1 MLVMFVAFVFII
13 LSFNFFMISYQ
24 INGVNRLVYGANP
37 ALFES
42 SINLYNINEISG
54 PYFSQTKLE
63 KRLTSY
69 FDYSMPKYTSDY
81 SLDFYYYNPSD
92 HSFCTS
98 DNCSAFEATL
108 KTELILNYHY
118 EKTLFYEIRSSSW
131 MSKN

>member
-81 SLDFYYYNPSD
+81 SLDFYYYNPNN
-92 HSFCTS
+92 HSICLSTS
-98 DNCSAFEATL
+98 CHAVEVTINATL
-108 KTELILNYHY
+108 TLNYKY
-118 EKTLFYEIRSSSW
+118 SKTIYYEIRRG
-131 MSKN
+131 